1 MVKVARPEILITA
14 KDYFQ
19 MPEGPPYFQL
29 VQGSLSMSPSPDH
42 YHQDI
47 VGNLHYLLR
56 RHLADHPTGKVMLSP
71 SDVELTK
78 FDVYQPDLYYVSH
91 ERRRIFTK
99 QGVKGAPDLVVEVLS
114 RSTARLDKGPKK
126 QVYAQ
131 AGVEE
136 LWFVDKDRREISV
149 FRLGDSLAK
158 PAAVFGEREELTSAL
173 FPGLRLRL
181 AEVFAN

>member
-14 KDYFQ
+14 RDYFQ

-29 VQGSLSMSPSPDH
+29 VQGFLYMAPSPDY

-47 VGNLHYLLR
+47 IGNLHYLLR

-71 SDVELTK
+71 SDVELSK

-99 QGVKGAPDLVVEVLS
+99 QGAKGAPDLVVEVLS
-114 RSTARLDKGPKK
+114 RGTARLDKGPKK

-131 AGVEE
+131 AGVDE
-136 LWFVDKDRREISV
+136 LWFVDKDKREVSV
-149 FRLGDSLAK
+149 FRLPESLTK
-158 PAAVFGEREELTSAL
+158 PKAVFGERDVLTSAL
-173 FPGLRLRL
+173 FPGLKLRL
-181 AEVFAN
+181 AEVFAD